1 MNLVIALLRAGA
13 ELATRGPCGMTAECG
28 AIGLL
33 DPAYSRGI
41 RGGMGVNPLEL
52 PQNPNEFYHAKAMRD
67 LLRDVRLAG
76 GSWRSYVFS
85 TAGGLHRLRYL
96 CQHDRARIGPDTPA
110 PLFFTS
116 EVPKAALTRILA
128 YSYFTRT
135 STSRLRTNPSKRPER
150 DTGYWRTYLPKIGL
164 PVPGTLADVWPG
176 DPRNLP
182 GWGFDPEADEDDPR
196 NMLA

>member
-1 MNLVIALLRAGA
+1 MHVAPKSSWSVSWAAAVARRRAC
-13 ELATRGPCGMTAECG
+13 EEPRRPRVVC
-28 AIGLL
+28 
-33 DPAYSRGI
+33 
-41 RGGMGVNPLEL
+41 VV
-52 PQNPNEFYHAKAMRD
+52 
-67 LLRDVRLAG
+67 VR
-76 GSWRSYVFS
+76 
-85 TAGGLHRLRYL
+85 
-96 CQHDRARIGPDTPA
+96 
-110 PLFFTS
+110 
-116 EVPKAALTRILA
+116 EAALTRILA

-196 NMLA
+196 NMIA

>member
-1 MNLVIALLRAGA
+1 MSRLLHVAQDLLAGLDAGA
-13 ELATRGPCGMTAECG
+13 RGHVAPGDRAAAVDPGHGATVER
-28 AIGLL
+28 
-33 DPAYSRGI
+33 
-41 RGGMGVNPLEL
+41 
-52 PQNPNEFYHAKAMRD
+52 
-67 LLRDVRLAG
+67 
-76 GSWRSYVFS
+76 W
-85 TAGGLHRLRYL
+85 GLHRLRYL
-96 CQHDRARIGPDTPA
+96 CQHGRARVGPDTPV
-110 PLFFTS
+110 PLFFSS

-128 YSYFTRT
+128 YSYFTRA

>member
-1 MNLVIALLRAGA
+1 M
-13 ELATRGPCGMTAECG
+13 
-28 AIGLL
+28 
-33 DPAYSRGI
+33 
-41 RGGMGVNPLEL
+41 
-52 PQNPNEFYHAKAMRD
+52 
-67 LLRDVRLAG
+67 
-76 GSWRSYVFS
+76 
-85 TAGGLHRLRYL
+85 
-96 CQHDRARIGPDTPA
+96 CQHGRARVGPETPA
-110 PLFFTS
+110 PLFFSS

-128 YSYFTRT
+128 FSYFTRA